1 VFIVLGLL
9 ALLLGLAVAAPR
21 VVRFLTRPVPGAEEP
36 GEAPKP
42 VAESGEEGGAEAQ
55 RRIDVKLFFQ
65 SPGARGLVI
74 EDRPVKYSEDLAQQL
89 RFVVEALVEGSKT
102 GMTPT
107 MPPET
112 KVLDIFVNEQGTA
125 YVDLS
130 GDIAT
135 RHTGG
140 SDAELATVYSVVNSL
155 TSNFPAV
162 KRVQILLDDRP
173 AATLAGHVSL
183 TRPLYPDMTLLLITP
198 EPATA
203 APSPAGAAAAPPAAP
218 PPLASP
224 EARP

>member
-1 VFIVLGLL
+1 
-9 ALLLGLAVAAPR
+9 LLLGLAVAAPR

-42 VAESGEEGGAEAQ
+42 VAESGEQGGAEAQ

-74 EDRPVKYSEDLAQQL
+74 EDRPVTYSEDLAQQL
-89 RFVVEALVEGSKT
+89 RYVVEALVEGPKT
-102 GMTPT
+102 GVMATL
-107 MPPET
+107 PPET
-112 KVLDIFVNEQGTA
+112 KVLDVFVNEQGTA

-130 GDIAT
+130 SDIAT

-173 AATLAGHVSL
+173 ATTLAGHVNL

-198 EPATA
+198 DP
-203 APSPAGAAAAPPAAP
+203 AAAAPGSPVAGAPTAPAAP
-218 PPLASP
+218 LPGASP